1 MTNQANQAHSVA
13 KLLIEAGCLKLSP
26 EKPFTY
32 ASGLK
37 GPMYCDNRL
46 LLSDPVRRGKV
57 LEVFGEVLSHLET
70 PDAFVGVA
78 TAGIPH
84 AAFLALQK
92 ELPLLYIR
100 SEAKGHG
107 RQNRLEGNPAGIK
120 KTVLVE
126 DLVNQGGSL
135 AQAITGVQEAELE
148 VIYCLSIVDYQ
159 MKQSRTLFEE
169 LQVNVHSLTNLTAII
184 EYGQKAG
191 LIDEAGASSIKRW
204 QTDPA
209 GWS

>member
-1 MTNQANQAHSVA
+1 MSTQAHNVA
-13 KLLIEAGCLKLSP
+13 RLLIEAGCLKLSP
-26 EKPFTY
+26 EIPFTY

-46 LLSDPVRRGKV
+46 LLSDPTRRGKI
-57 LEVFGEVLSHLET
+57 LEIFGEVLSHLET
-70 PDAFVGVA
+70 PEAFIGVA

-92 ELPLLYIR
+92 NLPLLYIR

-107 RQNRLEGNPAGIK
+107 RQNRLEGNPEGIH

-135 AQAITGVQEAELE
+135 AQAISGVQEAGLE

-159 MKQSRTLFEE
+159 MKQSRILFDD
-169 LQVNVHSLTNLTAII
+169 LKIKVHSLTNLTAII
-184 EYGQKAG
+184 EYGQKSG
-191 LIDEAGASSIKRW
+191 LIDEAGASSIRRW
-204 QTDPA
+204 QADPVA
-209 GWS
+209 WC